1 MKEGISLCAIGK
13 KAIVT
18 TTEMEYYVDGHIML
32 NETVHNEISM
42 RYIRIY
48 DTRSVDLL
56 AGCGR

>member
-32 NETVHNEISM
+32 NETVHNAISWHTW
-42 RYIRIY
+42 RTHLRH
-48 DTRSVDLL
+48 TQ
-56 AGCGR
+56 C